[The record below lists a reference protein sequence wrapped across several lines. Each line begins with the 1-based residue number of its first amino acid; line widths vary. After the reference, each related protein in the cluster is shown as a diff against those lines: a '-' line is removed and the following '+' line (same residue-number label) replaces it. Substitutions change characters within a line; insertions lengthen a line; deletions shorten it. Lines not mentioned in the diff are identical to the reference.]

1 LIELLLGLLL
11 GNEDAVGAPV
21 EMLIL
26 GNFVGETAMLTLGD
40 FEGTVGCA
48 IGAIGA
54 LVGGEVGGAIGG
66 AVGGEVGGAI
76 GAFVGFLV
84 GDDVGG
90 LARANDDPAEPTGR
104 TKVPA

>member
-1 LIELLLGLLL
+1 MLGLLVGETL
-11 GNEDAVGAPV
+11 GNKESVGAPV
-21 EMLIL
+21 S
-26 GNFVGETAMLTLGD
+26 
-40 FEGTVGCA
+40 TVGD
-48 IGAIGA
+48 A
-54 LVGGEVGGAIGG
+54 LKTEVGGS
-66 AVGGEVGGAI
+66 V